1 MQWAAPSHFSPQK
14 STFPNSSRSKKVF
27 NPTHRLTA
35 IDAQRKEG
43 PLTRTGKGHEEGVQ
57 LLHAIGREAPPG
69 LIVEPTKDHR
79 VEFEA
84 LALVD
89 CHERDLT

>member
-1 MQWAAPSHFSPQK
+1 MGVSLSLLTAEIDVS
-14 STFPNSSRSKKVF
+14 NSSRSKKVF
-27 NPTHRLTA
+27 KPNHRLTA
-35 IDAQRKEG
+35 INAQREEG
-43 PLTRTGKGHEEGVQ
+43 PLTRTGKGYEEGVQ
-57 LLHAIGREAPPG
+57 FLHAIRPEAPPG

-89 CHERDLT
+89 RHERDLS